1 LHIEKKIDTTRE
13 EYIAAVELYEQ
24 YHSVRCWTTRDMAR
38 SIFDQLKSESAKLEA
53 VKEQILMRFLG
64 LGWVDAHHPWS
75 AKGEVFNAIHL
86 FHHFIEKVL
95 PLANKLEVPSEP
107 PANFP
112 SPPEM
117 VSLGTMSELSCM
129 FVGNGD
135 TLENLKKSAIEKRKI
150 LETEGKMDRWS
161 AIQRHIIPELDESF
175 IGFNIEMLFQYDN
188 DDGTMYLNWCHG
200 VVTSIVS
207 QKSRYVLVKWDRE
220 CLDPGGP
227 KMTKEKLLVSRWN
240 PKKAPKGSWRE
251 YFGH

>member
-1 LHIEKKIDTTRE
+1 
-13 EYIAAVELYEQ
+13 
-24 YHSVRCWTTRDMAR
+24 MAR

-53 VKEQILMRFLG
+53 VKEQVLMRFIG

-135 TLENLKKSAIEKRKI
+135 TLENLKKSAIGKRKSQKQK
-150 LETEGKMDRWS
+150 EKWTGG
-161 AIQRHIIPELDESF
+161 QP
-175 IGFNIEMLFQYDN
+175 FN
-188 DDGTMYLNWCHG
+188 
-200 VVTSIVS
+200 VTSYQSWMKVS
-207 QKSRYVLVKWDRE
+207 LASILK
-220 CLDPGGP
+220 CFFNMTMMMGP
-227 KMTKEKLLVSRWN
+227 CI
-240 PKKAPKGSWRE
+240 
-251 YFGH
+251 